1 MKAFIFAAGKGVRLR
16 PLTENTPKPML
27 KVGGVPLLEHI
38 LGILPEEIS
47 EIFIVVGYLGEQ
59 IKEYFGDSWQGRQI
73 RYIEQ
78 AEQLGTGYTLMQCRK
93 HLEDGERFLVL
104 YADDLRDKESLELAL
119 EHEYAILV
127 KTLEDTGRFGTVVT
141 DEAGVILGLEEKS
154 PNPKSHSVVTG
165 AYVLTTKIFDYPP
178 SLEPNGEYYINSMLI
193 ELFKVVSVYAE
204 EQKFWLPVGH
214 PEDIELAEEALRA
227 KGGKLGN

>member
-1 MKAFIFAAGKGVRLR
+1 MKAFIFAAGKGIRLR

-27 KVGGVPLLEHI
+27 KVMGKPLLEHI
-38 LGILPEEIS
+38 LEVLPDEIS
-47 EIFIVVGYLGEQ
+47 ELVIVVGYLGEQ
-59 IKEYFGDSWQGRQI
+59 IKEHFGNNWQGRPI
-73 RYIEQ
+73 TYIEQ
-78 AEQLGTGYTLMQCRK
+78 AEQLGTGYTLMQCRE
-93 HLEDGERFLVL
+93 HLKDRERFLVL

-119 EHEYAILV
+119 KHEYSILV

-141 DEAGVILGLEEKS
+141 DETGVILGLEEKS

-193 ELFKVVSVYAE
+193 ELFKEVPVYAE
-204 EQKFWLPVGH
+204 EQMFWLPVGH
-214 PEDIELAEEALRA
+214 PEDLQLAEEALQA